1 MSARFST
8 GPLLRSLRPSA
19 CAGALTLGLSAAAAG
34 GEANGFETIPADEA
48 AQIDETAAIMINL
61 QDKRR
66 KNDPSQEGKL
76 LRGVHAKAHGCVK
89 AEFVVDADIR
99 EQYRVGLFANPGR
112 KFDAWIRY
120 SNAAALREDDLKP
133 GRDGKPANGS
143 RGMAIKVLDVDGDF
157 LDLDNGQRNQDFL
170 LINTPEFAF
179 PDVRNYL
186 RLNRVLERSDK
197 GDDVGPFFAIPAAP
211 PLPPADDP
219 IWQDTWADFQP
230 ATDGVATRN
239 TLRVI
244 GEIQKRTTR
253 NPLEVQYFGA
263 APFLFGPDRVM
274 KFSVASCGE
283 VKQPMLDELVAE
295 GPSEN
300 YLREA
305 LTKTMHAEDDI
316 CLDFKI

>member
-1 MSARFST
+1 
-8 GPLLRSLRPSA
+8 
-19 CAGALTLGLSAAAAG
+19 
-34 GEANGFETIPADEA
+34 
-48 AQIDETAAIMINL
+48 
-61 QDKRR
+61 
-66 KNDPSQEGKL
+66 
-76 LRGVHAKAHGCVK
+76 
-89 AEFVVDADIR
+89 
-99 EQYRVGLFANPGR
+99 
-112 KFDAWIRY
+112 
-120 SNAAALREDDLKP
+120 
-133 GRDGKPANGS
+133 
-143 RGMAIKVLDVDGDF
+143 
-157 LDLDNGQRNQDFL
+157 

-274 KFSVASCGE
+274 KFSVASCQAVE
-283 VKQPMLDELVAE
+283 QPTLDELVAE

-316 CLDFKI
+316 CLDFKIQVRGEGPDLALIENASTVWQDEVAGYEDVARITIPAPQQPDTPEAIQHCENLAFTPWHSLEAHRPVGGINRLRQKVYYNSADHRLSDK